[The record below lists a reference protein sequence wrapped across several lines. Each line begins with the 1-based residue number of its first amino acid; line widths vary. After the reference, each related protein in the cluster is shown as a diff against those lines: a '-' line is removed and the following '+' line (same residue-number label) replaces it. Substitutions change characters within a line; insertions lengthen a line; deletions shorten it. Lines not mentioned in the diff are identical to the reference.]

1 MKSAKYFFLILSLC
15 ALASLPL
22 AAQKPFDPA
31 PGKRAMNFDGLVSMA
46 RVSDPQI
53 SPDGKWVAYT
63 LGIVDKAANRTNRNI
78 WLVSI
83 DPSTALGAGGG
94 QPRQLTTS
102 GRDSQARW
110 SPDGK
115 KLAFLSSR
123 DGTLQVWIISLE
135 GGDATKLTRL
145 STGADNVQWSPDGK
159 WLSFTS
165 RVYADCKDDA
175 CNEKRDAEREK
186 SKVKARIYDRLL
198 YRHWDEWC
206 DYKRSH
212 LFVVSAGGC
221 EPRDL
226 TPAAD
231 YDVPPVQRG
240 GAADIGWSP
249 DSKELCFVAVTDP
262 VEAISTNGDIFT
274 VPSAGGESKRLTT
287 NQGFDSGC
295 TYSPDGKWIAYR
307 SQRRAGFEA
316 DLWRLMLYDRQSG
329 THTAVNEAF
338 DRSAE
343 DLTWSPDSKTVYF
356 AAENHGQNPI
366 YSVAASPGANPRMI
380 VPDTY
385 NSGPS
390 VSGDGRTMVFLRMSM
405 VMPLEIFAAASD
417 GSNVRQLTKH
427 NAERLAAL
435 DVNPAEHFWFEGAG
449 GTKVHGMLVRPPG
462 FDATKKYP
470 LVLIAHG
477 GPQTQFSD
485 AWSYRWNTQMFAA
498 RGWVILCINRRGST
512 GFGQKFTD
520 EISGTYGTKDFEDLM
535 KGVDYV
541 LGKYPFVDGTRMGA
555 AGASFGGFMMNWF
568 AGHTGRFKAI
578 VTHDSIFD
586 QTSMYGGTEELWF
599 MEWDQRGMPW
609 TNLEGY
615 RRASPSTYAAEFAKY
630 KTPTL
635 VIHGE
640 LDFRV
645 PYEQGLQIFTA
656 LQRQGVPS
664 RLLIFPDEGHWV
676 LKPQN
681 SELWYKTVLDWL
693 GTYVK

>member
-1 MKSAKYFFLILSLC
+1 MMKPAKYFFLILSLC
-15 ALASLPL
+15 ALASQPL
-22 AAQKPFDPA
+22 AAQ
-31 PGKRAMNFDGLVSMA
+31 GKRAMAFDDLVSMA

-63 LGIVDKAANRTNRNI
+63 LGMVDKAANRTNRNI
-78 WLVSI
+78 WLVS
-83 DPSTALGAGGG
+83 TNGG

-102 GRDSQARW
+102 GRDLQPQW

-115 KLAFLSSR
+115 KLAFLSTR
-123 DGTLQVWIISLE
+123 DGTQQVWMISLE
-135 GGDATKLTRL
+135 GGEATKVTRL
-145 STGADNVQWSPDGK
+145 STGADNVRWSPDGK

-165 RVYADCKDDA
+165 RVYPDCKDDA
-175 CNEKRDAEREK
+175 CNEKRDAEHEK
-186 SKVKARIYDRLL
+186 SKVKARIYDALL
-198 YRHWDEWC
+198 YRHWDEWW

-212 LFVVSAGGC
+212 LFVIPASGG
-221 EPRDL
+221 EPRSL
-226 TPAAD
+226 TPSWNH
-231 YDVPPVQRG
+231 DVPPVQRG
-240 GAADIGWSP
+240 SAADIGWSP

-274 VPSAGGESKRLTT
+274 VPSAGGEAMRITT
-287 NQGFDSGC
+287 NQGFDGGC
-295 TYSPDGKWIAYR
+295 TYSPDGRWIAYR

-316 DLWRLMLYDRQSG
+316 DLWRLMLFDRQSG
-329 THTAVNEAF
+329 THAVVNETF

-343 DLTWSPDSKTVYF
+343 DLAWSPDSKTIYF

-390 VSGDGRTMVFLRMSM
+390 LSGDGRTMVFLRMTM
-405 VMPLEIFAAASD
+405 VMPWEIFAGASD
-417 GSNVRQLTKH
+417 GSNVRQITKH
-427 NAERLAAL
+427 NAEKLAAL
-435 DVNPAEHFWFEGAG
+435 DLNPAEHFWFEGAG

-462 FDATKKYP
+462 FDAAKKYP

-498 RGWVILCINRRGST
+498 RGWVVLCINRRGST

-520 EISGTYGTKDFEDLM
+520 EISGTYGTKDFEDLI

-541 LGKYPFVDGTRMGA
+541 LGKYPFVDASRMGA

-578 VTHDSIFD
+578 VTHDGIFD

-609 TNLEGY
+609 TNPEGY
-615 RRASPSTYAAEFAKY
+615 RRASPGTYAAEFAKY

-635 VIHGE
+635 AIHGE

-693 GTYVK
+693 ATYVK